1 MTFPVWTDQTL
12 QYLRERKIKSE
23 EKALEAL
30 DRIKDTNIQ
39 LSQTTNPI
47 HKAMHFRNVMKAHED
62 LEYSGYNT
70 YNKMSLEQRDMIHLS
85 GGLHLCSSGSS
96 AWTKKDNGWFGGN
109 NHVSLG
115 SASVSQGERE
125 EQEKKILTERE
136 LESVAFDGLRRR
148 SRRENE

>member
-1 MTFPVWTDQTL
+1 M
-12 QYLRERKIKSE
+12 KSE

-47 HKAMHFRNVMKAHED
+47 HKVVHFRNVMKAHED
-62 LEYSGYNT
+62 LEYSGYHT
-70 YNKMSLEQRDMIHLS
+70 YTKMSLEQRDMIHLS
-85 GGLHLCSSGSS
+85 GGLHLCTSGSV
-96 AWTKKDNGWFGGN
+96 WTKEDNGWFGGN

-125 EQEKKILTERE
+125 EQEKKEVVLTERE
-136 LESVAFDGLRRR
+136 LKSVAFDGLRPRTR
-148 SRRENE
+148 KRE